1 MGNVVTKF
9 YGIGGIQKVTSE
21 MLVIP
26 NNIAFND
33 VNSGH
38 HYDYT
43 VINKKTGHNYKIIA
57 AEVRK
62 TSVYIQ
68 NSFHGVNYK
77 GKSQKTHGDWN
88 VIVRKHN
95 ELTPNLQAALLEC
108 KAIVTKKA
116 NVYTFYGVQL
126 NCVKKIDWEDENAE
140 FTFEYIPKIENGT
153 YTCKLS
159 EFNYSELRKLKN

>member
-1 MGNVVTKF
+1 MSVVTRF
-9 YGIGGIQKVTSE
+9 YGIGGIQKVNKE
-21 MLVIP
+21 MLVRP
-26 NNIAFND
+26 KNIAFND
-33 VNSGH
+33 GHSGR

-43 VINKKTGHNYKIIA
+43 IINKKTGRNYQIIA

-77 GKSQKTHGDWN
+77 GKMQTTCGDWN

-95 ELTPNLQAALLEC
+95 GLSRNLQAALLEC
-108 KAIVTKKA
+108 KAIVTKKG
-116 NVYTFYGVQL
+116 NVYIFHGVQL

-140 FTFEYIPKIENGT
+140 FTFEYIPKTENGT